1 MEDNAKLLLAK
12 LNGILDDI
20 SAITEFQCSV
30 RHQCRHLLRRL
41 RLLAPLCEELQ
52 EFQEKVPQHT
62 LKAFVSL
69 MDAFIKAKGLLQFC
83 SHGSKIYMF
92 ELVHTQFARSQEQLD
107 TPELE
112 LFKDFFLVFNQ
123 ANDLET
129 NPAIIQRICAKLN
142 LMSAEDL
149 EKESIALHE
158 MDVASGGNLG
168 EKEKMSTL
176 LKNLK
181 IFFWQDMLNPAFLQK
196 PVLLLVAM
204 TYERACIK
212 KWLDSG
218 HGTCP
223 KTQQVLSTKVLIPN
237 HGLRSLISNW
247 CEANGVE
254 PPKKSGN
261 LHPCKTSSA
270 CLVEALE
277 LVLFSASSFQVTL
290 RINDLL
296 QLRCINGF
304 NLTADLV
311 LTRGK
316 MLQAGE
322 IRRLSKHNSEN
333 HVCIAEAGA
342 IPLLADLLYANDNL
356 TQEHAV
362 TALLNLSI
370 YDVNKGIIVSSGA
383 IPGILHVLKNG
394 NMEARENA
402 AATFFSLSSLDDY
415 KVSIGASG
423 AIPALV
429 ALLRTAVRAG
439 AVPLLVTM
447 LTQPGC
453 EMVDEALA
461 ITAIL
466 ASHPDGRIM
475 VGILDTL
482 PTLVDFVMNGS
493 PLSRE
498 NAAAVLL
505 QLCSGDPEHLSEA
518 ILLGI
523 KDPLQDLAE
532 NGTIRGKQKAAQ
544 LLELISGFGCQHEQ
558 SSTAN

>member
-1 MEDNAKLLLAK
+1 MPVDFHCP
-12 LNGILDDI
+12 I
-20 SAITEFQCSV
+20 S
-30 RHQCRHLLRRL
+30 LG
-41 RLLAPLCEELQ
+41 
-52 EFQEKVPQHT
+52 
-62 LKAFVSL
+62 L
-69 MDAFIKAKGLLQFC
+69 M
-83 SHGSKIYMF
+83 
-92 ELVHTQFARSQEQLD
+92 
-107 TPELE
+107 
-112 LFKDFFLVFNQ
+112 KDPV
-123 ANDLET
+123 T
-129 NPAIIQRICAKLN
+129 I
-142 LMSAEDL
+142 
-149 EKESIALHE
+149 
-158 MDVASGGNLG
+158 
-168 EKEKMSTL
+168 STG
-176 LKNLK
+176 
-181 IFFWQDMLNPAFLQK
+181 Q
-196 PVLLLVAM
+196 

-261 LHPCKTSSA
+261 LHLCKTSSA

-277 LVLFSASSFQVTL
+277 LDTLFSQLISSNIEDQ
-290 RINDLL
+290 RS
-296 QLRCINGF
+296 
-304 NLTADLV
+304 A
-311 LTRGK
+311 
-316 MLQAGE
+316 AGE

-333 HVCIAEAGA
+333 RVYIAEAGA

-383 IPGILHVLKNG
+383 IP
-394 NMEARENA
+394 ENA
-402 AATFFSLSSLDDY
+402 AATFFSLSSVYDY

-429 ALLRTAVRAG
+429 ALLSKGRRSGKVDAATALFNLCLYQGTKGRAVRAG

-523 KDPLQDLAE
+523 NDPLQDLAE